1 MTICGQNGYFK
12 RILWK
17 FRFFKTEFR
26 LVMHVSLFYIIQVVP
41 LGVRKQIRKEKSC
54 LARFLWNLRA
64 KTGKKYDF
72 WHLQVSECRRIKNR
86 HFVIKNFFWGV
97 LHILRTPE
105 IILSM
110 YIIGWKPIEKKLFKS
125 KKKVLKFGRFWPK
138 TVQ

>member
-72 WHLQVSECRRIKNR
+72 WHLQVFECRRIKNR
-86 HFVIKNFFWGV
+86 YFVIKNYFWGV

-105 IILSM
+105 IILSI
-110 YIIGWKPIEKKLFKS
+110 YIIGWKPIEKKLFKA
-125 KKKVLKFGRFWPK
+125 KKKSLKIWSK
-138 TVQ
+138 TV